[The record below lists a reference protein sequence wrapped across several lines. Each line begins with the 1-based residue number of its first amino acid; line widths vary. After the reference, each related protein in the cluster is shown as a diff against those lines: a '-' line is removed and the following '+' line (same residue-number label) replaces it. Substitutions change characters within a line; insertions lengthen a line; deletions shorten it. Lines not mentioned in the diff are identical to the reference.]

1 MKERRVFV
9 SGATGYVGSRLIPEL
24 LRRGHRVR
32 ALIRTGS
39 NKPLPEACE
48 VVAGDALRSET
59 FARAVPPADTF
70 VHLVGIPRP
79 APWKG
84 VQFRAVDLPS
94 VRASLAAAQE
104 AKIRHLVY
112 VSVAQPAPVMKAYIQ
127 VRAECETLIRT
138 IGLSATMLR
147 PWYILGPG
155 HYWPMALLPLY
166 AVLKR
171 LPGTREAAE
180 RLGLVTIQQ
189 MVSALVWAIEH
200 PAEGVRVVEVAR
212 IRTLTSD

>member
-1 MKERRVFV
+1 
-9 SGATGYVGSRLIPEL
+9 
-24 LRRGHRVR
+24 
-32 ALIRTGS
+32 
-39 NKPLPEACE
+39 
-48 VVAGDALRSET
+48 
-59 FARAVPPADTF
+59 
-70 VHLVGIPRP
+70 
-79 APWKG
+79 
-84 VQFRAVDLPS
+84 
-94 VRASLAAAQE
+94 
-104 AKIRHLVY
+104 
-112 VSVAQPAPVMKAYIQ
+112 MKAYIQ

-212 IRTLTSD
+212 ILTLASD

>member
-1 MKERRVFV
+1 
-9 SGATGYVGSRLIPEL
+9 
-24 LRRGHRVR
+24 
-32 ALIRTGS
+32 
-39 NKPLPEACE
+39 
-48 VVAGDALRSET
+48 
-59 FARAVPPADTF
+59 
-70 VHLVGIPRP
+70 
-79 APWKG
+79 
-84 VQFRAVDLPS
+84 
-94 VRASLAAAQE
+94 
-104 AKIRHLVY
+104 
-112 VSVAQPAPVMKAYIQ
+112 MKAYIQ

-147 PWYILGPG
+147 PWYYPRPG

-189 MVSALVWAIEH
+189 MVRRWCGPSIT

-212 IRTLTSD
+212 ILTLCLD

>member
-1 MKERRVFV
+1 M
-9 SGATGYVGSRLIPEL
+9 
-24 LRRGHRVR
+24 
-32 ALIRTGS
+32 
-39 NKPLPEACE
+39 
-48 VVAGDALRSET
+48 
-59 FARAVPPADTF
+59 
-70 VHLVGIPRP
+70 
-79 APWKG
+79 
-84 VQFRAVDLPS
+84 QFRAVDLPS

-212 IRTLTSD
+212 IRTLASD